1 MPEEGA
7 MKYTVLVYE
16 SEPDEEVRYWAKVAE
31 LPGCYTTGQTI
42 GEIEQNIKEAIIVHL
57 HGLSP
62 EDMPAP
68 AVRTLQV
75 SVA

>member
-1 MPEEGA
+1 

-42 GEIEQNIKEAIIVHL
+42 EEIEQNIKEAITVHL

-62 EDMPAP
+62 DEIPPP